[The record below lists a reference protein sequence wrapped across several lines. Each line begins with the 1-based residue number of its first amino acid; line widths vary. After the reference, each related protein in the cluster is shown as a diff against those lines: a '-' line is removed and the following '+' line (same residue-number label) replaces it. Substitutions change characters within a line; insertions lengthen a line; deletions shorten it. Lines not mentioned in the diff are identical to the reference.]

1 MRSLPWW
8 FWFAVAVVKFWF
20 VTIPLAIAL
29 ALAARY
35 GAPWLGAM
43 RWVLIAGVILLALPY
58 PAAAL
63 VIIYQSFDATRYW
76 RTLEVAETV
85 GGLPVPAGSKV
96 RYADKK
102 HSIPVSID
110 LPRATEI
117 HGMRL
122 MGTLTPWKRRGD
134 VATHWGGNLAEDQRV
149 DGFPCRGGPFPF
161 DRAGGVIFDHAG
173 TIHRCTLGSELE
185 LLGLKLPTGTT
196 VTRGNEEM
204 AWSLLL
210 PADVGAYI
218 PALAAMAPGGVTL
231 DLGSDGR
238 LARIGSGHGQT
249 IVVRGVPLNSKIFEL
264 HGEIV
269 VSELAAPF
277 VVASEA
283 RPAGTK
289 VRIDLATGE
298 VEVSTSDTSGT
309 SAC

>member
-1 MRSLPWW
+1 MRGLPWW
-8 FWFAVAVVKFWF
+8 FWFAVVVVKFWF
-20 VTIPLAIAL
+20 VTIPLAIML
-29 ALAARY
+29 ALAAWY
-35 GAPWLGAM
+35 GAPWLGGM
-43 RWVLIAGVILLALPY
+43 RWIVIAAVVLLALPF

-63 VIIYQSFDATRYW
+63 VIAYQSFDATRYW
-76 RTLEVAETV
+76 RTLEVDETV
-85 GGLPVPAGSKV
+85 DGLPVPTGSKV

-134 VATHWGGNLAEDQRV
+134 VATHWGANLAEDQRL
-149 DGFPCRGGPFPF
+149 DGLPCRAGPFPF
-161 DRAGGVIFDHAG
+161 DRTGGVIFDHAG
-173 TIHRCTLGSELE
+173 TIHRCTLASEFE

-196 VTRGNEEM
+196 VTRGNEEL

-218 PALAAMAPGGVTL
+218 PALAARAPGGVTL
-231 DLGSDGR
+231 DVGSDGR
-238 LARIGSGHGQT
+238 LMRIGSGHGQT
-249 IVVRGVPLNSKIFEL
+249 IVVRGVPLNSKSFEL
-264 HGEIV
+264 HGEII

-277 VVASEA
+277 IVASEA

-289 VRIDLATGE
+289 VRIDLATGKVVVPSE
-298 VEVSTSDTSGT
+298 
-309 SAC
+309 

>member
-1 MRSLPWW
+1 MRSLPRW

-29 ALAARY
+29 ALVARY

-63 VIIYQSFDATRYW
+63 VVIYQSFDATRYW
-76 RTLEVAETV
+76 QTLEVAETV

-102 HSIPVSID
+102 HSIPISID

-149 DGFPCRGGPFPF
+149 DGFSCRGGPFPS

-173 TIHRCTLGSELE
+173 TIHRC
-185 LLGLKLPTGTT
+185 
-196 VTRGNEEM
+196 
-204 AWSLLL
+204 LLL

-283 RPAGTK
+283 LPAGTK

-298 VEVSTSDTSGT
+298 VVVSTSDTSGT

>member
-20 VTIPLAIAL
+20 VTIPLAITL

-35 GAPWLGAM
+35 GAPWLGGM
-43 RWVLIAGVILLALPY
+43 RWVLIAAAFLLALPF

-76 RTLEVAETV
+76 RTLAVDETV

-102 HSIPVSID
+102 HSIPVSIE
-110 LPRATEI
+110 LSRATEI

-122 MGTLTPWKRRGD
+122 TGTLTPWKRRGD
-134 VATHWGGNLAEDQRV
+134 AVTHWGGNLAEDQCL
-149 DGFPCRGGPFPF
+149 DGLPCRAGPFPF
-161 DRAGGVIFDHAG
+161 DRAGGVIFDEAG
-173 TIHRCTLGSELE
+173 TIHRCALAREHE
-185 LLGLKLPTGTT
+185 LLGLKLPTSTT

-210 PADVGAYI
+210 PAYVGAYI

-231 DLGSDGR
+231 DVGSDGR
-238 LARIGSGHGQT
+238 LLRIGSGHGQT
-249 IVVRGVPLNSKIFEL
+249 IVVRGVPLNSKTFEL

-277 VVASEA
+277 VVARETQ
-283 RPAGTK
+283 PAGTK
-289 VRIDLATGE
+289 VRIDLASGK
-298 VEVSTSDTSGT
+298 VSVSSE
-309 SAC
+309 